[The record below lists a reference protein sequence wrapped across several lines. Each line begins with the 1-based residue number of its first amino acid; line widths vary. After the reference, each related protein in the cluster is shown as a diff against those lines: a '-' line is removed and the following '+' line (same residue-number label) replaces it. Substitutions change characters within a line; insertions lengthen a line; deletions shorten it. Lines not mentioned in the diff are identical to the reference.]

1 MIPWQYGEKG
11 GAYRQLFGSKKDN
24 VRDEAGAGG
33 EVTLGRGVTVHAAGR
48 PVAVPRVQASALP
61 YPRPGDELN
70 TELGWVARQDYAIE
84 IRQQSVVPRQAAGR
98 QLGRC
103 LHLAH
108 IFGGSFGDG
117 DHTVQGGASVLI
129 SRIFPPV
136 PHRAG
141 GPSKTEA
148 LAVQLHRQ
156 EALLCFRFYGEALTL
171 EVQG

>member
-1 MIPWQYGEKG
+1 M
-11 GAYRQLFGSKKDN
+11 
-24 VRDEAGAGG
+24 
-33 EVTLGRGVTVHAAGR
+33 
-48 PVAVPRVQASALP
+48 
-61 YPRPGDELN
+61 N

-84 IRQQSVVPRQAAGR
+84 IRQQSVVPSQAAGR

-141 GPSKTEA
+141 VPSKTET
-148 LAVQLHRQ
+148 LAIQLHRQ

-171 EVQG
+171 EVEG